1 MFLDLIQSLYVQIN
15 YEKFNSS
22 FHLFLMWENVGFFFF
37 INTIVKIIDQLFF
50 LAKDHVHIY

>member
-22 FHLFLMWENVGFFFF
+22 FNLFLMWENVGDSFHKHHCK
-37 INTIVKIIDQLFF
+37 NN
-50 LAKDHVHIY
+50 